1 MIKRISRLLLI
12 TIFVFYGLLL
22 VTPTLEFH
30 MFMIRN
36 FSSKGSYIAS
46 IELGERTELANYILM
61 LFGQVGG
68 GIVKK
73 QGSRPITITD
83 LSVLEVYFFPRLLGR
98 AYPYYNKC
106 IIKMNPLIAD
116 EDTFITTLLHEYLH
130 CLGYLHVDKRG
141 DLMYPYNTDIT
152 HESVLQWTE
161 KVKKEIF
168 YE

>member
-1 MIKRISRLLLI
+1 MIKAISRLLLM

-22 VTPTLEFH
+22 VVPTLEFH

-46 IELGERTELANYILM
+46 IELGERTELANEVLM
-61 LFGQVGG
+61 LFGEVGG

-73 QGSRPITITD
+73 QGTRPITITD
-83 LSVLEVYFFPRLLGR
+83 LSALELYFFPRLLGR
-98 AYPYYNKC
+98 AYPYHDKC
-106 IIKMNPLIAD
+106 AIKMNPLILD
-116 EDTFITTLLHEYLH
+116 EDTFATTLLHEYLH

-141 DLMYPYNTDIT
+141 DLMYPYNNNIT
-152 HESVLQWTE
+152 KESILNWAD